1 MSEPAAVR
9 LESVSKHFPTR
20 AGPVRALD
28 GVTLSVP
35 AGASLAVTGPSG
47 CGKSTLLSLVGALE
61 PPSRGRV
68 IVGEHVVSGLP
79 EPRRAR
85 LRRSLIGFVFQS
97 DNLLP
102 FLTAAENV
110 ALALA
115 LRRQGGGWG
124 RPLELL
130 GRLGLEDAAAKY
142 PDELSGGE
150 RQRVAV
156 ARAVAH
162 HPSLI
167 LADEPTG
174 SLDAGNA
181 RSVIE
186 LLLAAQAEVGA
197 TLIVITHDPAIAG
210 RLEHQ
215 ARLRD
220 GVLDEPAVA
229 PR

>member
-1 MSEPAAVR
+1 MSAPAAVS

-20 AGPVRALD
+20 SGAVRALD

-35 AGASLAVTGPSG
+35 PGASLAITGPSG

-61 PPSRGRV
+61 SPTHGRV
-68 IVGEHVVSGLP
+68 VVGEHVVSELP
-79 EPRRAR
+79 ESQRAR

-110 ALALA
+110 SLALS
-115 LRRQGGGWG
+115 LRSQEGGWE

-130 GRLGLEDAAAKY
+130 GRLGLAHAADKY

-162 HPSLI
+162 RPSLI

-174 SLDAGNA
+174 SLDAVNA
-181 RSVIE
+181 QSVIE
-186 LLLAAQAEVGA
+186 MLLAAQAEVGA
-197 TLIVITHDPAIAG
+197 TMIVITHDPAIAD

-215 ARLRD
+215 TRLRD
-220 GVLDEPAVA
+220 GVVAEPSSV